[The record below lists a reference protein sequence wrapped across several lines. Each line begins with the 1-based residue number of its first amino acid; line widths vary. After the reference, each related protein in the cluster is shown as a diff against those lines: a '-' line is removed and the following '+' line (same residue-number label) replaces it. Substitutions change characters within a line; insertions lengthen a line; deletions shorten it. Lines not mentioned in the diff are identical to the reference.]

1 MKVTKCKICSS
12 MCFLKEVKSPQG
24 PNRNNGLQNSQLFI
38 DMFVKRICTVA
49 VDQLN
54 NTGVLLPVGHANII
68 VNFLLPSK
76 NNIGKAEVITS
87 SRHICEVDNLL
98 HFGYEVDN
106 VLHLEGEQDD
116 EDKMTFDGIRNN
128 YATIY
133 NQQGVLDKD
142 IEQEIVEDFLKLT
155 FDRGTR
161 EHDFIKSPDHRGGQ
175 IVVTSSGALNTIDVL
190 VKSTIPPKDDDDILT
205 LGDVSKENLA
215 QLLRQGFHETD
226 VYIYMRK
233 SALPRILK
241 EGVTSDAFD
250 EGKKDWS
257 WRNSV
262 DESGRRT
269 RYFSATKRK
278 NEEVAVSSFFDLVT
292 ADRIFKRFE
301 YYATRSSS
309 SQVVKKEQK
318 IKISIWMVRPMEH
331 YPSDRERICLYNGV
345 CEDRSSA
352 VSWMTYADGNCNT
365 TNASNNLRNYNQYQR
380 RIQNCELLLRYE
392 YRGRKDTADDLL
404 MYILQGHPPDKN
416 DATALIILK
425 VYTYFSTDAMKN
437 IRLMEFDT
445 SNIDD
450 NFRSKFPRWKWIEI
464 YKIEISKLLEIII
477 DDHSKMEPNND
488 KISSDYILACEF
500 ECGNERENNIPHD
513 ILGRQILEEQFQ
525 FTRERIHKGKRIKS
539 RSSDGNN
546 IRHHPDVYQF
556 HKAFPKEQVVE
567 NKKKK
572 EGR

>member
-1 MKVTKCKICSS
+1 MIHAFGDSFVVGDQDDYINDKNTDPESAPTHNMSEATRTEYLKYNVSFAALIAKQLDTK
-12 MCFLKEVKSPQG
+12 LKNHAVRGTGNFPQ
-24 PNRNNGLQNSQLFI
+24 LDLLF
-38 DMFVKRICTVA
+38 
-49 VDQLN
+49 DQLN
-54 NTGVLLPVGHANII
+54 NKGVLLPVGHANII

-106 VLHLEGEQDD
+106 VLHLEGEQHD

-250 EGKKDWS
+250 KGKKDWS

-301 YYATRSSS
+301 YYATRSS
-309 SQVVKKEQK
+309 
-318 IKISIWMVRPMEH
+318 
-331 YPSDRERICLYNGV
+331 
-345 CEDRSSA
+345 
-352 VSWMTYADGNCNT
+352 
-365 TNASNNLRNYNQYQR
+365 
-380 RIQNCELLLRYE
+380 
-392 YRGRKDTADDLL
+392 
-404 MYILQGHPPDKN
+404 
-416 DATALIILK
+416 
-425 VYTYFSTDAMKN
+425 
-437 IRLMEFDT
+437 
-445 SNIDD
+445 
-450 NFRSKFPRWKWIEI
+450 
-464 YKIEISKLLEIII
+464 
-477 DDHSKMEPNND
+477 
-488 KISSDYILACEF
+488 
-500 ECGNERENNIPHD
+500 
-513 ILGRQILEEQFQ
+513 
-525 FTRERIHKGKRIKS
+525 
-539 RSSDGNN
+539 
-546 IRHHPDVYQF
+546 
-556 HKAFPKEQVVE
+556 
-567 NKKKK
+567 
-572 EGR
+572 